1 MPGIKYGFLFFFIF
15 SNCSTPVDKSDKHKN
30 MLQLNVIPQQDS
42 AYLNQPLDLEITLTN
57 IGDSAVII
65 NKRMEIGY
73 KNSISRELYADVED
87 LDNPQNMAYSPVK
100 INRNDPQANDY
111 DILQRGESLSRTI
124 DFFHYYHPKKPGKY
138 KITMYYQADETLK
151 NRPVNVWKGIV
162 VARPVTIEIL
172 QGKIQPVK

>member
-42 AYLNQPLDLEITLTN
+42 AYLNHPLYLDLLLTN
-57 IGDSAVII
+57 AGDSAVII
-65 NKRMEIGY
+65 NKRMEVGY

-87 LDNPQNMAYSPVK
+87 LDNPQYMAYSPVK
-100 INRNDPQANDY
+100 INRNDPQANDFAM
-111 DILQRGESLSRTI
+111 LKPGESLSRTI
-124 DFFHYYHPKKPGKY
+124 DFFHYYHPKKPGNY
-138 KITMYYQADETLK
+138 KITIYYQADEALI
-151 NRPVNVWKGIV
+151 NRPENIWKGIV
-162 VARPVTIEIL
+162 VAKPFTIEIL